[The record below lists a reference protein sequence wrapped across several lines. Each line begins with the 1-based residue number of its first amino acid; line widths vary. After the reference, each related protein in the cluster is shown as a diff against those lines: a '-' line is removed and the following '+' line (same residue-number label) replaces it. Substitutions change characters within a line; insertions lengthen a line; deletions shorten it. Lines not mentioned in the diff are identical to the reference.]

1 MADRHVHTTHLLTE
15 VPMETVDA
23 GAHGL
28 VDLSLVQG
36 VVAGATVATDSGVAW
51 VAVLTVLTQVLLPAD
66 ATERPRPV
74 ATRAVVAWRRV
85 LCTLVY
91 VHGTVVAFVACG
103 RIGLQLASLIYS
115 INIMG
120 CCEEVGGNQ
129 LSLAGAA
136 ASIIFDM
143 TNMCLQRQT
152 QFVATKV
159 LS

>member
-74 ATRAVVAWRRV
+74 ATQAVVAWRRV

-129 LSLAGAA
+129 LPLAGAA